1 MLEAVIISDDLT
13 GACDSA
19 SYFCSKKVPVEVAI
33 DAEGFKDS
41 PSRNQKI
48 IALNTNSRS
57 LPVHKGIEKVIK
69 IMKKI
74 ENRENICAIKKIDTA
89 FRGNVCDEIIAVMDS
104 LNRKICFVIPAIPDL
119 GRFTIE
125 GNQIF
130 NGKPINKLDFAK
142 DPIKAVRNSHISGIL
157 KNFPGKIGHIRL
169 ETIREGHKAVQ
180 ENVRSLIGGEDRTL
194 IIFDS
199 LTNDDIDIIITSLT
213 GQEKQILWCGSLGL
227 MRSLGKIY
235 YEKRSFPGLKSA
247 GVYKNKKGMIGFS
260 GSAYSITRKQISKAE
275 KNGYLKWIKIQDNLL
290 MNFREIAGK
299 EKTNEI
305 IKKIRELIPSRNLF
319 ISVEPGEKEADG
331 SDLGERI
338 LELLS
343 AIAGGVLSGESL
355 KKINRMIIIGGDT
368 SFRILKKLGVD
379 RLLVLG
385 MLGPGVSFS
394 RMMDGD
400 IEGIKLYMKGGSVG
414 GDDTVINMLSSLRP
428 GPDRDRRC

>member
-41 PSRNQKI
+41 PSKNQKI

-89 FRGNVCDEIIAVMDS
+89 FRGNVCDEITVVMDS
-104 LNRKICFVIPAIPDL
+104 LDRKICFLIPAIPDL

-125 GNQIF
+125 GKQIF

-157 KNFPGKIGHIRL
+157 KNFPGKVGHIGL
-169 ETIREGHKAVQ
+169 EIIRKGHKAVQ
-180 ENVRSLIGGEDRTL
+180 ENVRSLIGRDRTL

-260 GSAYSITRKQISKAE
+260 GSAYSINRKQISKAE
-275 KNGYLKWIKIQDNLL
+275 KNGYLEWIKIQNNLL

-305 IKKIRELIPSRNLF
+305 IKKIRELISSRNLF
-319 ISVEPGEKEADG
+319 ISVESGEKEAGG

-343 AIAGGVLSGESL
+343 AIAERVLSGESL

-368 SFRILKKLGVD
+368 SFRILKKLGVS

-394 RMMDGD
+394 RTMDGS
-400 IEGIKLYMKGGSVG
+400 IEGIELYMKGGSVG
-414 GDDTVINMLSSLRP
+414 GDDAVINMLSSL
-428 GPDRDRRC
+428 